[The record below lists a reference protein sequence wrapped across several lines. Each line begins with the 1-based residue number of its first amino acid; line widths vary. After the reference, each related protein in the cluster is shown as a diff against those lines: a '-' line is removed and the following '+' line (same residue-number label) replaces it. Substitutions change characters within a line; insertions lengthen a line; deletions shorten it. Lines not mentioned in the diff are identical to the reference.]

1 MNGAGAR
8 PEPAYTWQKIKESLK
23 SKADAALDTN
33 PEMGSKEVGWFLFML
48 MLTAHGWF
56 IRPKAFPLAREGDKE
71 SANPKQMMPRI
82 IGFAV
87 LWLFLL
93 VVLPL
98 EWFGA
103 AVVSWLVILT
113 PGLIEIH
120 RQFQH
125 ESDPY

>member
-1 MNGAGAR
+1 MAGLSGLRLSASPR
-8 PEPAYTWQKIKESLK
+8 
-23 SKADAALDTN
+23 
-33 PEMGSKEVGWFLFML
+33 
-48 MLTAHGWF
+48 
-56 IRPKAFPLAREGDKE
+56 RDKE

-103 AVVSWLVILT
+103 AVVSVGDIDTWA
-113 PGLIEIH
+113 
-120 RQFQH
+120 
-125 ESDPY
+125 D

>member
-1 MNGAGAR
+1 
-8 PEPAYTWQKIKESLK
+8 
-23 SKADAALDTN
+23 
-33 PEMGSKEVGWFLFML
+33 ML